1 VGDPRVDRL
10 TPGGVRA
17 FLAWRRTHR
26 LRYEAQP
33 DGTVVRGTV
42 PGTTAARTV
51 SKDRS
56 VLHALLGLAQD
67 CGYCE
72 GQPVTRRTA
81 VARGTAREPVI
92 LSDAQYDALLGACA
106 DPMLKLYLL
115 TVGESGARNESEVL
129 QLQWPDVDFT
139 QGDLVVGAH
148 RRTKTGKPRYV
159 PMTARLAEAMR
170 QHFALHR
177 LAGRSEWVFHHL
189 TTRRHYQEGARIGSM
204 HRAVL
209 TAARK
214 AKLPAGWRCYD
225 LRHRRITLWRLEGK
239 PDSIVAEAVGHASLA
254 MQRNYTHIQRS
265 HLKALLTE
273 APTPKERQ
281 A

>member
-1 VGDPRVDRL
+1 
-10 TPGGVRA
+10 
-17 FLAWRRTHR
+17 
-26 LRYEAQP
+26 
-33 DGTVVRGTV
+33 VVRGV
-42 PGTTAARTV
+42 VAGTTSARTV

-56 VLHALLGLAQD
+56 VLHQLLGLAQD

-92 LSDAQYDALLGACA
+92 LSDTQYEALLGACT

-115 TVGESGARNESEVL
+115 AVGESGGRNESEIL
-129 QLQWPDVDFT
+129 QLQWPDIDFA
-139 QGDLVVGAH
+139 QGDIVVGAH
-148 RRTKTGKPRYV
+148 RRTKTGKPRFV

-170 QHFALHR
+170 QHFAQHR
-177 LAGRSEWVFHHL
+177 LSGRSEWVFHHL
-189 TTRRHYQEGARIGSM
+189 TTRRHYKEGARIHSM

-214 AKLPAGWRCYD
+214 AKLPAGWRAYD

-239 PDSIVAEAVGHASLA
+239 PDAVVAVGHASLA
-254 MQRNYTHIQRS
+254 MTKHYTHVERQ
-265 HLKALLTE
+265 HLKTLVTAT
-273 APTPKERQ
+273 PTPKAAQ